1 MTTRTYRLAAG
12 VAVAVAL
19 AMTLAARSLRP
30 TVHRSAPQAPA
41 GLPRLVE
48 VGADSCAPCKAMEG
62 VLARLR
68 RDYAGKLAV
77 EHIDSWDRP
86 EEARRLGV
94 KTSPTILFY
103 DAGGRELRRMEGYVP
118 ADRIVQVFR
127 KLGVEL

>member
-1 MTTRTYRLAAG
+1 M
-12 VAVAVAL
+12 V
-19 AMTLAARSLRP
+19 
-30 TVHRSAPQAPA
+30 
-41 GLPRLVE
+41 
-48 VGADSCAPCKAMEG
+48 G

-68 RDYAGKLAV
+68 RDYAGRLAV

-103 DAGGRELRRMEGYVP
+103 DARGRELRRMEGFVP
-118 ADRIVQVFR
+118 GDRIVQVFR